1 MYLDF
6 SEMQPIFETCLKD
19 NGNLSRIQ
27 IFEIISSYGLIVF
40 SLLFNLNLQ
49 TTLFCITSTRTLIL
63 RRGDIEAIAQGE
75 GDATGIVVFRLM
87 EHHAIA
93 IERKAVDATIE
104 EVVS

>member
-27 IFEIISSYGLIVF
+27 IFEIISSYGLMVF

-63 RRGDIEAIAQGE
+63 
-75 GDATGIVVFRLM
+75 
-87 EHHAIA
+87 
-93 IERKAVDATIE
+93 
-104 EVVS
+104 